1 MSLLNVYLKCDRA
14 LVSVDTLSSRVASQ
28 TVPASNVAEALKLF
42 DSGIHAPK
50 FAHLAHIN
58 AIIAHR
64 GDFLVASIALSA
76 LHMAMCQSFD
86 EAAEVMP
93 QLLADTYAQ
102 AMALRKQR
110 LGVEDAQG
118 AEIVLVGWS
127 DALNR
132 MEGVRWVRW
141 PQDKGFNASRLGKVL
156 MLPDAEWEQT
166 PEAPD
171 TAERMEA
178 IARDQVA
185 YVRRKHPGYNCGGRL
200 LLAELTRDSL
210 SVRKIADLEVPA

>member
-1 MSLLNVYLKCDRA
+1 MSLLNVYLERDRA
-14 LVSVDTLSSRVASQ
+14 LVSVDTLSSRIACQ
-28 TVPASNVAEALKLF
+28 LAPAGGIADALKLF
-42 DSGIHAPK
+42 GGGIHAPK
-50 FAHLAHIN
+50 FAHIAHIN
-58 AIIAHR
+58 AVIAHR
-64 GDFLVASIALSA
+64 GDFLVSNIVLSA

-86 EAAEVMP
+86 AAVEAMP
-93 QLLADTYAQ
+93 QLLADAYAQ
-102 AMALRKQR
+102 AMALRKQH
-110 LGVEDAQG
+110 LGIEDAQG
-118 AEIVLVGWS
+118 TEVVMVGWLP
-127 DALNR
+127 ALNR

-141 PQDKGFNASRLGKVL
+141 PHDKGFNASRLGKVL

-185 YVRRKHPGYNCGGRL
+185 YVRARHPGYNCGGRL

-210 SVRKIADLEVPA
+210 SVRTIADLEVPA